1 MAKLKNQPRA
11 EIAQFGIW
19 VLELLELP
27 QTRQAVSDYT
37 YCGTSKVKIWISVQE
52 ENENGNLNEWSKT
65 MSSRTARL
73 LVMCGFLLAGL
84 VMTGVALQAHHA
96 VAGVYDLNKEVVL
109 LGRLKKLN
117 FTNPHA
123 SIELSV
129 PDKDG
134 KVTDWILTTA
144 STQVLTREG
153 INKTSMKPGE
163 ILKVTIL
170 PARNG
175 NPAGF
180 IRNLQLGDR
189 DIKLFFGNGVD

>member
-1 MAKLKNQPRA
+1 M
-11 EIAQFGIW
+11 
-19 VLELLELP
+19 
-27 QTRQAVSDYT
+27 
-37 YCGTSKVKIWISVQE
+37 
-52 ENENGNLNEWSKT
+52 KT
-65 MSSRTARL
+65 RTAGL
-73 LVMCGFLLAGL
+73 IVLCGFLMVGAG
-84 VMTGVALQAHHA
+84 LQAHHA

-109 LGRLKKLN
+109 EGRLKKLN

-123 SIELSV
+123 SIELTV
-129 PDKDG
+129 PNKDG
-134 KVTDWILTTA
+134 TFTEWMLTTA
-144 STQVLTREG
+144 SITTLTREG

-189 DIKLFFGNGVD
+189 DIKLFFGDERD